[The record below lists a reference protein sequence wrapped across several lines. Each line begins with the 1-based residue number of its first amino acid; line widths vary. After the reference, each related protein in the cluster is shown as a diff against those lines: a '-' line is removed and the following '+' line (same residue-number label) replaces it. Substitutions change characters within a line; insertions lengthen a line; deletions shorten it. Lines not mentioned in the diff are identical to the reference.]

1 MSFAAQRL
9 APLAGRLSRAKLT
22 SDTFRLSRRGYA
34 DHGEVKVAAW
44 EAPTQIG
51 KWKEEHIVFAV
62 LGSWAVGIYTAS
74 TVFGGKKPTEGGQAS
89 SEQPTGAAGPAAP
102 APAQ

>member
-1 MSFAAQRL
+1 MSSPAHLLLCLVNAWSPGHLLAIAVHALAKAGEPVAQ
-9 APLAGRLSRAKLT
+9 
-22 SDTFRLSRRGYA
+22 
-34 DHGEVKVAAW
+34 
-44 EAPTQIG
+44 
-51 KWKEEHIVFAV
+51 IVFAV